1 MERKDSQNILEF
13 SDTKYMLLERN
24 CMKNKIHNQIL
35 KLSFVFAI
43 VRNYN
48 QGQNKK
54 TEINLSVYIV

>member
-24 CMKNKIHNQIL
+24 CMKKKIHNQIL

-54 TEINLSVYIV
+54 NRN